1 MTKITDFRF
10 KNLLHR
16 ELNEMNRL
24 KKHPIRSVLLIGCF
38 FQQLVYLVKTEILLS
53 SYFSRDK
60 SRDSAKLAA
69 TVLIKRAAGQMIHVY
84 CHLPV

>member
-1 MTKITDFRF
+1 MIE
-10 KNLLHR
+10 NLLHR

-24 KKHPIRSVLLIGCF
+24 KKHPTRSELLIGCF
-38 FQQLVYLVKTEILLS
+38 FQPLVCLVKTEILLS

-60 SRDSAKLAA
+60 SLDSARLEA
-69 TVLIKRAAGQMIHVY
+69 TDLIKRAAGQIIHVY